1 MNARLGRITFSVD
14 KVDEV
19 VGRVESDIVPQ
30 YQQSNGFKGFTLLL
44 DRASGQGIG
53 ISFWET
59 EADMRATDE
68 MGEQARQT
76 AAEAGGGQDQGTAHF
91 EVAIDHLT

>member
-1 MNARLGRITFSVD
+1 MNARMGRITFTVD

-19 VGRVESDIVPQ
+19 VGHVESDIVPL
-30 YQQSNGFKGFTLLL
+30 YEKSEGFKGFTLLL

-59 EADMRATDE
+59 EEAMKATDE
-68 MGEQARQT
+68 LGEDARRT

-91 EVAIDHLT
+91 EVAIDTLT